1 MTIEEIGVFAALHA
15 PGAYDAIHASE
26 NWRSSIEVLVTD
38 IVMPGMH
45 GNELARL
52 IRKARPGIGLVL
64 TSGYTDHA
72 LSRDEEL
79 GDFEFLN
86 KPFTIAALTNAVGR
100 AADSARR
107 AAGTT
112 EAAAGGD

>member
-1 MTIEEIGVFAALHA
+1 MARMLRDSGFEVIEAAS
-15 PGAYDAIHASE
+15 AYDGLEAITQFPPD
-26 NWRSSIEVLVTD
+26 VLVTD

-45 GNELARL
+45 GNELATL
-52 IRKARPGIGLVL
+52 IRSARPGIGLVL
-64 TSGYTDHA
+64 MSGYTDHA
-72 LSRDEEL
+72 LSRNAEL

-107 AAGTT
+107 AADTT
-112 EAAAGGD
+112 EAAGEGD